1 MMPNLSLT
9 TMVIRHLD
17 PSVSPRYH
25 RPNPNAPRRDRSG
38 PSRRSRQSSWRN
50 AITGEWYEILWN
62 VKCEMW
68 NMKHDRIGHDVWDMG
83 YKILDM
89 RCDMMWRLHDVI
101 GSEME
106 RDLMSGVYIFF
117 CIYIYMYVYIYIHI
131 HMNSRMVHAHRMR
144 YAQCDIR
151 LRKLTGIKYL
161 RCIMQEIWHMI
172 WCMERV
178 WEITVL
184 ITAFNRTCCRIGY
197 TPGPHQKSSWKSAIL
212 IEFYVLASI
221 SSPFC
226 STAMAQL
233 FFGGCLTWGC
243 AFVSL
248 F

>member
-1 MMPNLSLT
+1 
-9 TMVIRHLD
+9 
-17 PSVSPRYH
+17 
-25 RPNPNAPRRDRSG
+25 
-38 PSRRSRQSSWRN
+38 
-50 AITGEWYEILWN
+50 
-62 VKCEMW
+62 MW
-68 NMKHDRIGHDVWDMG
+68 HDVEIAWRHRIWDATG
-83 YKILDM
+83 F
-89 RCDMMWRLHDVI
+89 DVWC
-101 GSEME
+101 
-106 RDLMSGVYIFF
+106 VYIFL
-117 CIYIYMYVYIYIHI
+117 YIYSIYTHI
-131 HMNSRMVHAHRMR
+131 HMNSQMVHAHRMR
-144 YAQCDIR
+144 YVQCDIR
-151 LRKLTGIKYL
+151 FRKLTGIKYL
-161 RCIMQEIWHMI
+161 RCIMHEIWHMI
-172 WCMERV
+172 WCMEHV